1 MFTNDRKETTFCI
14 LVGQTGVQTLTQ
26 VDRLNELQKRCSEPF
41 PVMSSL
47 PPQTAAGMGGFEPV
61 IRVCS
66 KINMK
71 GEAQFQTGEVWEE
84 GLRHRRRHVP
94 AVRFV
99 IDVAA

>member
-1 MFTNDRKETTFCI
+1 MTAKKRPAASSLAKREFTLSNLDPGGSSPRTPK
-14 LVGQTGVQTLTQ
+14 
-26 VDRLNELQKRCSEPF
+26 KRCSEPF

-66 KINMK
+66 RIDMK

-84 GLRHRRRHVP
+84 GLKRRNSP
-94 AVRFV
+94 GSL
-99 IDVAA
+99 